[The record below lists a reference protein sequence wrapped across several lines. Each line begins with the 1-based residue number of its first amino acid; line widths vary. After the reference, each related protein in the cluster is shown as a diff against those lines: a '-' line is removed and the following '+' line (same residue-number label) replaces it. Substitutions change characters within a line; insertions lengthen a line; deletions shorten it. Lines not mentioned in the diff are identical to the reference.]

1 LDHFGI
7 VEGMVS
13 FVGMIPEK
21 RFGIVIMTNR
31 HRCDKP
37 ITSLKFTIYDEFFEV
52 LLAYNR

>member
-52 LLAYNR
+52 F